1 MKKIY
6 IICNADKLVGLG
18 HLSRSLLV
26 ATMLNQKFSCEVEFI
41 IKGNKFIYKELKNF
55 KHKFFPKDIDFI
67 TKIQTTI
74 NSADCFLF
82 DINENFLPFN
92 FNKIFELLKQS
103 SAKKIAIDCFK
114 DYLEIFDLIF
124 IPSFKFDYPKNLQK
138 KNGSKIV
145 FGWDCFIIDQNIDIK
160 NWSPGKNIIILTG
173 GSDIYK
179 IGKFLPI
186 NLDEKLSS
194 DINLNWITGPFSKKP
209 KFPNYPT
216 TNILEHKAPNNLIS
230 MMQNSNY
237 AVTVYGVT
245 FFELIYLGIPT
256 VVFSP
261 NLEKDS
267 KELDIIR
274 ELDIALVADGVNQVG
289 DMLNKLLKNDAL
301 SERLSMRS
309 RSKLPRSGLDKLYNE
324 ISSIFN

>member
-6 IICNADKLVGLG
+6 IICNAGKQFGLG

-41 IKGNKFIYKELKNF
+41 IKGSKLIYKELKNF
-55 KHKFFPKDIDFI
+55 KHNFFSKDIDFI
-67 TKIQTTI
+67 TKIQTTV
-74 NSADCFLF
+74 NSADCYFF
-82 DINENFLPFN
+82 DINENLLPFN
-92 FNKIFELLKQS
+92 FDKIFEFLKQS
-103 SAKKIAIDCFK
+103 RAKKIAIDCFK

-124 IPSFKFDYPKNLQK
+124 IPSFKFDQTKNLHK
-138 KNGSKIV
+138 KNGGKIV
-145 FGWDCFIIDQNIDIK
+145 FGWDCFIIDPNIDVK

-173 GSDIYK
+173 GSDFYK
-179 IGKFLPI
+179 IGNFLPI
-186 NLDEKLSS
+186 NLDEKLPS

-209 KFPNYPT
+209 KLPTYPR
-216 TNILEHKAPNNLIS
+216 TNILEHKAPNNLMS

-261 NLEKDS
+261 NCEKDS

-274 ELDIALVADGVNQVG
+274 ELDIALVADRVNEVAK
-289 DMLNKLLKNDAL
+289 MLNKLVKNDTL
-301 SERLSMRS
+301 SERLSIRS
-309 RSKLPRSGLDKLYNE
+309 RSKLFRSGLDKLYNE
-324 ISSIFN
+324 ISSILI